1 MVSPSCFVPCSLVHF
16 LLSPI
21 VVAVRGAARRSAIP
35 VASKP
40 FYVLVEP
47 LLSLF
52 RASIAPPPSPL
63 GLPAQPLAPHYSY
76 CSPSSSLQCRSAV
89 VVSSLELSLSLP
101 FTARRRHLLSCVIV
115 TCHAAPR
122 LLRPHPPTHEQVQ
135 GRRRRFFSLVPIL

>member
-1 MVSPSCFVPCSLVHF
+1 VPCSLVHF

-89 VVSSLELSLSLP
+89 VVSSLEVSLSLP
-101 FTARRRHLLSCVIV
+101 FTARHRHLLPCVVV

-122 LLRPHPPTHEQVQ
+122 LLQPHPPAHEQVQ
-135 GRRRRFFSLVPIL
+135 GRRRRFFSLVPVL